1 MTSPFE
7 SFLPAPDLRPTA
19 QNESLKSSSKEP
31 SSFTSITNN
40 KLIGFPDGNV
50 INWCPTMDLL
60 TISMNRMSIW
70 VFRLNGERIYSI
82 NNKSPIIEF
91 DWSPNGKFFCVSG
104 IDKLIKIYD
113 SNNGKFIHSIK
124 SDLNLPIGLINWD
137 KIIFE
142 KFEAFELGEINTL
155 NYLPK
160 LQFDDNLIEN
170 QLDLLI
176 LISSNSIMS
185 LTFNNL
191 FTIDD
196 LVLPESYKYIDHKT
210 NNDLFN
216 QYFLVE
222 NETNQL
228 CLINFFVNIPSR
240 FNHSLDDEIQP
251 NTNPHLKKYL
261 IDIIGYITQL
271 IAIQNHVFD
280 QLNYL
285 QSECKPYISHFD
297 RNLSNLK
304 DSVYSSVDL
313 TTNFPTQKEL
323 ETKIL
328 NVLYDILLT
337 NLIPSD
343 LKDYWLNQL
352 GERGLKKHNKLVN
365 TLYDLIR
372 KVVFTQIIT
381 GIEKMIVILNN
392 LEGMVNWF
400 EHNSSNVNSLSQAP
414 NIDISYFGL
423 NLNSILKLIEN
434 CQSFIKLLYKLIWDI
449 NDEQKHINDFL
460 AWCKIEIIDKLT
472 SEDNDIETFFNNN
485 QTQPYK
491 NSSILNYLNNFLFEP
506 RIFKYFNIDCSMNDV
521 LLPSENLK
529 ENLLSNFE
537 NLQNNLKNGIL
548 INFSQFFKSI
558 IKFNNPLNLDAASTD
573 AKLISRDENNL
584 LITNIE
590 NSSLSLIQ
598 YNIQENIKEKKII
611 NINHEVISYDWV
623 DSDRIILLYKN
634 DLESILDL
642 FPINQL
648 TNDIVDLNSIDIQK
662 SLKFNQDSYVST
674 PKYLAVNGK
683 RSIGC
688 VLDSSK
694 QKYVVFKF

>member
-19 QNESLKSSSKEP
+19 QNEIFKSSSKEP

-196 LVLPESYKYIDHKT
+196 LILPESYKYIDHKT
-210 NNDLFN
+210 SNDLFN

-222 NETNQL
+222 NEGNQL

-240 FNHSLDDEIQP
+240 FNHSLDDEIEP

-392 LEGMVNWF
+392 LEGLVNWF

-506 RIFKYFNIDCSMNDV
+506 RIFKYFNIDCSMNEV
-521 LLPSENLK
+521 LLPSENSK

-558 IKFNNPLNLDAASTD
+558 IKFNNPANLDAASTD

-590 NSSLSLIQ
+590 NASLSLIQ
-598 YNIQENIKEKKII
+598 YNIQENIKEKRII

-634 DLESILDL
+634 DSESILDL
-642 FPINQL
+642 FSINLL
-648 TNDIVDLNSIDIQK
+648 TNDIVDLNSIDIEK

>member
-1 MTSPFE
+1 
-7 SFLPAPDLRPTA
+7 
-19 QNESLKSSSKEP
+19 
-31 SSFTSITNN
+31 FTSITNN

-196 LVLPESYKYIDHKT
+196 LILPESYKYIDHKT
-210 NNDLFN
+210 SNDLFN

-222 NETNQL
+222 NEGNQL

-240 FNHSLDDEIQP
+240 FNHSLDDEIEP

-392 LEGMVNWF
+392 LEGLVNWF

-414 NIDISYFGL
+414 HIDISYFGL

-460 AWCKIEIIDKLT
+460 AWCKIEIIDKLA

-506 RIFKYFNIDCSMNDV
+506 RIFKYFNIDCSMNEV
-521 LLPSENLK
+521 LLLSENSK

-558 IKFNNPLNLDAASTD
+558 IKFNNPVNLDAASTD

-590 NSSLSLIQ
+590 NASLSLIQ
-598 YNIQENIKEKKII
+598 YNIQENIKEKRII

-634 DLESILDL
+634 DSESILDL
-642 FPINQL
+642 FSINLL
-648 TNDIVDLNSIDIQK
+648 TNDIVDLNSIDIEK

-694 QKYVVFKF
+694 QKYVVFK